1 MSHRA
6 TIMDEYHREVEVA
19 MSGKPRTVFVGD
31 SITEGGRWQEW
42 FPEVEA
48 FNLGVG
54 GDTTEG
60 LIARLDEV
68 VAIDPDTVV
77 LLIGTNDVANRRAV
91 EQVVRGIETIL
102 VTLRSQLPDARFLVQ
117 SVLPRGHEYSEFV
130 QDINRHVWQFAATV
144 RAHYLDL
151 WPVMA
156 LDDGELNPAYSD
168 DRLHLNEAGYD
179 AWLSELV
186 PALERVHDLPPS
198 SRPIRLP
205 ELGGLS
211 S

>member
-1 MSHRA
+1 M
-6 TIMDEYHREVEVA
+6 T
-19 MSGKPRTVFVGD
+19 GKPKTVFVGD
-31 SITEGGRWQEW
+31 SLTEGGRWQEW
-42 FPEVEA
+42 FPELEA

-54 GDTTEG
+54 GDTTDG
-60 LIARLDEV
+60 LIERIDEV
-68 VAIDPDTVV
+68 AALDPDTIV

-91 EQVVRGIETIL
+91 EHVVRGIETVL
-102 VTLRSQLPDARFLVQ
+102 VNLRSAMPDARILVQ
-117 SVLPRGHEYSEFV
+117 SVLPRGAEYAEFV
-130 QDINRHVWQFAATV
+130 KEINRHVWQFAATV

-156 LDDGELNPAYSD
+156 EEDGELRPEFTE
-168 DRLHLNEAGYD
+168 DRLHLNAAGYE

-205 ELGGLS
+205 ELGS
-211 S
+211 VD

>member
-1 MSHRA
+1 MTA
-6 TIMDEYHREVEVA
+6 LP
-19 MSGKPRTVFVGD
+19 KTVFVGD
-31 SITEGGRWQEW
+31 SLTESGRWQEW

-48 FNLGVG
+48 VNLGVG

-60 LIARLDEV
+60 LIERLDT
-68 VAIDPDTVV
+68 VAAEDPDTVV

-91 EQVVRGIETIL
+91 EHVVRNIETIL
-102 VTLRSQLPDARFLVQ
+102 AGIRAASPDARILVQ
-117 SVLPRGHEYSEFV
+117 SVLPRGREYAEFV
-130 QDINRHVWQFAATV
+130 KEINRHVWQFAATV

-156 LDDGELNPAYSD
+156 EEDGELNPAYTE
-168 DRLHLNEAGYD
+168 DRLHLNEAGYE
-179 AWLSELV
+179 AWLSELA

-205 ELGGLS
+205 ELGIVNQAQAEAPTS
-211 S
+211 

>member
-1 MSHRA
+1 M
-6 TIMDEYHREVEVA
+6 T
-19 MSGKPRTVFVGD
+19 GKPKTVFVGD
-31 SITEGGRWQEW
+31 SLTEGGRWQEW
-42 FPEVEA
+42 FPELEA

-54 GDTTEG
+54 GDTTDG
-60 LIARLDEV
+60 LIERIDEV
-68 VAIDPDTVV
+68 AALDPDTIV

-91 EQVVRGIETIL
+91 EHVVRGIETVL
-102 VTLRSQLPDARFLVQ
+102 VNLRSAMPDARILVQ
-117 SVLPRGHEYSEFV
+117 SVLPRGAEYAEFV
-130 QDINRHVWQFAATV
+130 KEINRHVWQFAATV

-156 LDDGELNPAYSD
+156 REDGELRPEYTE
-168 DRLHLNEAGYD
+168 DRLHLNEAGYE

-205 ELGGLS
+205 ELGS
-211 S
+211 VD

>member
-1 MSHRA
+1 
-6 TIMDEYHREVEVA
+6 
-19 MSGKPRTVFVGD
+19 MSGKAKTVFVGD
-31 SITEGGRWQEW
+31 SLTEGGRWQEW

-48 FNLGVG
+48 VNLGVG

-60 LIARLDEV
+60 LIERIDEV
-68 VAIDPDTVV
+68 SLEDPDTVV

-91 EQVVRGIETIL
+91 EHVVRNIETIL
-102 VTLRSQLPDARFLVQ
+102 VSIRQALPDARILVQ
-117 SVLPRGHEYSEFV
+117 SVLPRGREYAEFV
-130 QDINRHVWQFAATV
+130 KEINRHVWQFAATV

-156 LDDGELNPAYSD
+156 EEDGELNPAYTE
-168 DRLHLNEAGYD
+168 DRLHLNEEGYQ

-198 SRPIRLP
+198 SRAIRLP
-205 ELGGLS
+205 TLGAEAL
-211 S
+211 